1 VCAKRNTNPAHPFLW
16 HRPAFG
22 RGGEFGVLLDSGAE
36 SETIPD
42 QVLVE
47 AKRKAEEAV
56 SHLRLVFRF
65 VSKKTKQIPN

>member
-1 VCAKRNTNPAHPFLW
+1 
-16 HRPAFG
+16 
-22 RGGEFGVLLDSGAE
+22 LLDSGAE

-56 SHLRLVFRF
+56 SDLRLVFGF